1 MLLKAQESQWNKF
14 STERWESNFIFWL
27 KFRQTTLEETDPGQ
41 QGTSI
46 NAAISQEVSAL
57 VQANDNGG
65 LAWMM
70 AGEID
75 GAPKVMTD

>member
-1 MLLKAQESQWNKF
+1 MN
-14 STERWESNFIFWL
+14 T
-27 KFRQTTLEETDPGQ
+27 
-41 QGTSI
+41 
-46 NAAISQEVSAL
+46 AIDQEVNAL
-57 VQANDNGG
+57 VQANNNGG